1 MSQAAVE
8 RFRASMVRDVERWRD
23 GIGYDL
29 ESLAEMTAEE
39 RAAVEAALLARDPPT
54 WCDLA
59 ALAALGTPAARHA
72 MQAALRH
79 ADPAVRGAA
88 LRHGGALLSDGE
100 RLLGIRRAL
109 EDATFFNGLSEALE
123 TAQEYHP
130 PAVTDLLLRALLRRE
145 GEVAVHLAALLC
157 FLHGQAA
164 EPFDWAQRP
173 FFLRFAEEEPGA
185 RAAAFR
191 DLCARIG
198 RDPEPLLGERCQG
211 PANWSG

>member
-8 RFRASMVRDVERWRD
+8 RFRASMLRDAERWRD

-29 ESLAEMTAEE
+29 EALSDMTAEE
-39 RAAVEAALLARDPPT
+39 RSAIEARLLANEPPN
-54 WCDLA
+54 WCDLEALA
-59 ALAALGTPAARHA
+59 ALATPAARHA
-72 MQAALRH
+72 IQAALRH
-79 ADPAVRGAA
+79 RDPAVRGAA

-123 TAQEYHP
+123 IAQEFHP
-130 PAVTDLLLRALLRRE
+130 PEVTDLLLRALLRRE

-157 FLHGQAA
+157 FLQGQAA
-164 EPFDWAQRP
+164 EPFDWSQRP
-173 FFLRFAEEEPGA
+173 FFLRFAEEEPRV

-198 RDPEPLLGERCQG
+198 RDPEPLLAELR
-211 PANWSG
+211 